1 MTQEEKIADLE
12 RQLAE
17 MKKQSADEKRRQVSN
32 HLISVFAVDDDDDI
46 IVAHTV
52 EHLGIT
58 ETTDIDAIIS
68 EAEEAYKRNCQRA
81 GRELPQ
87 SAEEWCADLQKRQAV
102 EAAEAEELRK
112 SMC

>member
-1 MTQEEKIADLE
+1 MTNEEKIADLE
-12 RQLAE
+12 KQLAE
-17 MKKQSADEKRRQVSN
+17 MKKQSADEKRRQVSE
-32 HLISVFAVDDDDDI
+32 HLIQSFAVDDDDDI

-58 ETTDIDAIIS
+58 ETTDVDAIIT

-81 GRELPQ
+81 GRELPL
-87 SAEEWCADLQKRQAV
+87 SAKEWCDDLQKRQAV